1 MCHKQQLGTWP
12 LGIQKSIM
20 PKCQVKSM
28 PRILVGDREAL
39 VPLATEPAIVQEW
52 IWKISRASLNGC
64 REKQLDVFLI
74 KLVCTQDGQ

>member
-1 MCHKQQLGTWP
+1 
-12 LGIQKSIM
+12 
-20 PKCQVKSM
+20 M